1 MKDVLSW
8 ALDLATHK
16 GASYVD
22 ARVVDDRSRSLAT
35 KNGKVGHASDAESLG
50 IGIRVIADGA
60 WGFAAADDLSRP
72 AVETAA
78 ARAFAI
84 LAQAVGKPG
93 RPGHGPARKLFRES
107 ESSGYDREY
116 YGGTTSGLGRPMIVD
131 QKTVAPLRSGGNI
144 ADEDGRPMS

>member
-8 ALDLATHK
+8 ALDLATQK

-35 KNGKVGHASDAESLG
+35 KNGKIGHASDAESQG

-60 WGFAAADDLSRP
+60 WGFAASDDLSRG
-72 AVETAA
+72 AVESTA

-84 LAQAVGKPG
+84 ARASARVKQVNVRLAAEKP
-93 RPGHGPARKLFRES
+93 
-107 ESSGYDREY
+107 
-116 YGGTTSGLGRPMIVD
+116 V
-131 QKTVAPLRSGGNI
+131 I
-144 ADEDGRPMS
+144 AEWSTPCQI